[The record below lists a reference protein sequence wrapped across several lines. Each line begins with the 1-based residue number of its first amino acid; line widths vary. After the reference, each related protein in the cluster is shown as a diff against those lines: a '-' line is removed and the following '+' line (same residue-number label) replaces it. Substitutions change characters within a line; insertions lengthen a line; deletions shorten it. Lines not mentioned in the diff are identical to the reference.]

1 MEAALHDVSGR
12 LLDEAVALERDAAPA
27 LETLAERVSAA
38 SLEKTRG
45 IKAAMNSL
53 AARVG
58 AAREALEKLL
68 QDDADM
74 AAMRL
79 SRGDD
84 EALHE
89 DASDDDAS
97 KAADDETGKDVVPGN
112 GRKRTERTAGG
123 LGAVLLGTGGTGGNV
138 HRSSKPGGRN

>member
-12 LLDEAVALERDAAPA
+12 LLDEAVALERDAARRWRRSPSG
-27 LETLAERVSAA
+27 VSAA

-53 AARVG
+53 AARVE

-89 DASDDDAS
+89 DASDDGLQRKPRMTKPGKAS
-97 KAADDETGKDVVPGN
+97 FRRRTETNRTNSGRSRRGPSRDRRN
-112 GRKRTERTAGG
+112 GRKRPPVFEAR
-123 LGAVLLGTGGTGGNV
+123 
-138 HRSSKPGGRN
+138 RP